1 LANGRSSWNNPT
13 QPEKIMILP
22 IINLLL
28 AAGVLYFAL
37 IAGNLPIG

>member
-1 LANGRSSWNNPT
+1 
-13 QPEKIMILP
+13 MILP

-37 IAGNLPIG
+37 IAGNLPVG